1 MIGKILR
8 FLFFAGF
15 IRPLVVLILG
25 LRVRNRERL
34 PLKGPAIIAANHNS
48 HMDTMVLMSLFP
60 LKQLPNVHPVAAA
73 DYWLANRWIAW
84 FANHIIGVVPIER
97 KRSNREDDPLQ
108 PCYDALENDQIIIF
122 FPEGSRGEPE
132 KLSEVKSGVAKL
144 AGRYPDVP
152 VVPIFLHGLG
162 KVWPRGDFLIVPF
175 TVDVVIGRALK
186 GSTCSSKEFLRRYK
200 TRIEKLAAQGN
211 FTSWV

>member
-1 MIGKILR
+1 MIATALR
-8 FLFFAGF
+8 FLFFATF
-15 IRPLVVLILG
+15 IRPFVYVILG

-34 PLKGPAIIAANHNS
+34 PTKGPAIIAANHNS
-48 HMDTMVLMSLFP
+48 HMDTMVLMTLFP
-60 LKQLPNVHPVAAA
+60 LKKLPIVRPVAAA

-84 FANHIIGVVPIER
+84 FANNIIGVVPIER
-97 KRSNREDDPLQ
+97 KRENPDDDPLE
-108 PCYDALENDQIIIF
+108 PCDDALEKGQIIIF

-132 KLSEVKSGVAKL
+132 KMSEVKGGIAKL
-144 AGRYPDVP
+144 AARHPDVP
-152 VVPIFLHGLG
+152 VVPIFLHGMG

-175 TVDVVIGRALK
+175 TVDVIVGRALK
-186 GSTCSSKEFLRRYK
+186 GSTCSSQEFLRRYK

>member
-1 MIGKILR
+1 MIGKISR

-34 PLKGPAIIAANHNS
+34 PVKGPAIVAANHNS

-60 LKQLPNVHPVAAA
+60 LKKLPIVHPVAAA

-84 FANHIIGVVPIER
+84 FANNIIGVVPIER
-97 KRSNREDDPLQ
+97 TRKSHNDDPLQ
-108 PCYDALENDQIIIF
+108 PCYDALDNNQIIIF

-132 KLSEVKSGVAKL
+132 KMSEVKSGIAKL

-152 VVPIFLHGLG
+152 VVPIFLHGMG

-211 FTSWV
+211 FASWV

>member
-15 IRPLVVLILG
+15 IRPFVVILLG

-34 PLKGPAIIAANHNS
+34 PIKGPAIIAANHNS

-60 LKQLPNVHPVAAA
+60 LKQLPHVHPVAAA

-84 FANHIIGVVPIER
+84 FANTIIGIVPIER
-97 KRSNREDDPLQ
+97 KRKNRDVDTLQ

-132 KLSEVKSGVAKL
+132 KLSEVKGGIAKL
-144 AGRYPDVP
+144 AAKYPDVP
-152 VVPIFLHGLG
+152 VVPIFLHGMG
-162 KVWPRGDFLIVPF
+162 KVWPRGDFMIIPF
-175 TVDVVIGRALK
+175 TVDVVIGRSLK
-186 GSTCSSKEFLRRYK
+186 GSSCSSKEFLRRYK

-211 FTSWV
+211 FTTWA

>member
-1 MIGKILR
+1 MIAKILR
-8 FLFFAGF
+8 FLFFAAF

-34 PLKGPAIIAANHNS
+34 PLRGPAIIAANHNS

-60 LKQLPNVHPVAAA
+60 LKRLPHVHPVAAA

-84 FANHIIGVVPIER
+84 FANNIIGVVPIER
-97 KRSNREDDPLQ
+97 RRENRDDDPLQ
-108 PCYDALENDQIIIF
+108 PCYEALDQGQIIIF

-132 KLSEVKSGVAKL
+132 KLSEVKPGIALL
-144 AGRYPDVP
+144 AARYPDVP
-152 VVPIFLHGLG
+152 VVPIFLHGMG

-186 GSTCSSKEFLRRYK
+186 GSTCSSKEFIRRYK

-211 FTSWV
+211 FASWV

>member
-1 MIGKILR
+1 MIGKLLR

-34 PLKGPAIIAANHNS
+34 PVKGPAIIAANHNS

-108 PCYDALENDQIIIF
+108 PCYDALEKDQIIIF

-132 KLSEVKSGVAKL
+132 KLSEVKSGISIL